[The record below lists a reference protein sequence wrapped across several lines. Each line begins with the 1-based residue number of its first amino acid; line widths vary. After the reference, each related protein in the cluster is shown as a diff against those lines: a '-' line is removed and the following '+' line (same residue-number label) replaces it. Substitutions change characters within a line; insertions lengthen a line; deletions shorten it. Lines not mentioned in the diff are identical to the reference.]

1 MLLSRRQTILLN
13 LCLRQTNIII
23 ILISLFLVW
32 QNWQRTPYSW
42 DRSPGRLRKATV
54 AQHLSLLKLISA
66 LHELLKFG
74 LRFKYREVRT
84 NKRRFDCNQIR
95 KDDSPFDR
103 IVYLIHLELIDGSY
117 RSLQMWK
124 VKRKERRIEQEGRER
139 DSKLS
144 GSVH

>member
-23 ILISLFLVW
+23 IILISLFLVW

-42 DRSPGRLRKATV
+42 IREAAKATV

-66 LHELLKFG
+66 LHEVLKFG
-74 LRFKYREVRT
+74 LRFKYREVRR
-84 NKRRFDCNQIR
+84 NERRFDCNQIR

-139 DSKLS
+139 DSELS

>member
-42 DRSPGRLRKATV
+42 TAHREAAKATV

-66 LHELLKFG
+66 LHEVLKFG
-74 LRFKYREVRT
+74 LRFKYREVRK